1 MTTQGIS
8 IVTAKISD
16 QAAARGS
23 KSGDAGFDSFMTER
37 ASKVSASQKKDSR
50 SEKQDH
56 SLDTGI
62 GNRAEN
68 SVSLKKEP
76 AVQTKNPEMKNPM
89 VRPQNTVEETVDP
102 EAVAYQM
109 AAMFKEVLG
118 MDINILQD
126 MMQQTGMDLRE
137 LMGSLGDENGSM
149 ALQNLV
155 MDFHGITDKAAFLTN
170 DKLVEELSV
179 LNQKFAQIVSEA
191 LGVSVE
197 ELGDMDPSVLTTL
210 ADQVDDALS
219 LMAYPETMEDAGDGQ
234 EQMPEMMAE
243 NQKPGFEVIVEE
255 AKSGNSDAQTG
266 TFAGRHKEEPVM
278 QNDNT
283 AANLFTERLAEAY
296 ESSAGKET
304 PSAGQLM
311 THIVDQVVEQVK
323 IRVMPET
330 TSMELMLHPESLGRV
345 NIQVSAA
352 AGVAKA
358 TLIVENLMAK
368 EALESQLMTLKET
381 FAEQGLK
388 VDAVEVTVSEFGL
401 NQENRQTQQDQQNGS
416 TKRRRFRTD
425 DGIKDD
431 MAEETGTEGVRAERR
446 DSNSVVDYTA

>member
-8 IVTAKISD
+8 IVTSKVSD
-16 QAAARGS
+16 QVAARGS

-37 ASKVSASQKKDSR
+37 ASKVSASQQRDNKADKSD
-50 SEKQDH
+50 Q
-56 SLDTGI
+56 SLDTRTES
-62 GNRAEN
+62 RAEN
-68 SVSLKKEP
+68 AVSLQKES
-76 AVQTKNPEMKNPM
+76 AVQTKNPEAKSPA
-89 VRPQNTVEETVDP
+89 VRPQNTVEETIEP
-102 EAVAYQM
+102 ENVAYQM
-109 AAMFKEVLG
+109 AAMFQEVLG

-126 MMQQTGMDLRE
+126 MMQQTGMNLRE
-137 LMGSLGDENGSM
+137 LIGSFGEGNESM
-149 ALQNLV
+149 ALQDLV
-155 MDFHGITDKAAFLTN
+155 MNIHGITDKAAFLTN
-170 DKLVEELSV
+170 DKLVEELSA
-179 LNQKFAQIVSEA
+179 LNQKFAQILSEA

-197 ELGDMDPSVLTTL
+197 ELGDLDPSVLTTL
-210 ADQVDDALS
+210 ADQVDDALQ
-219 LMAYPETMEDAGDGQ
+219 LMAFSETMEDTGNGQ
-234 EQMPEMMAE
+234 EQMPGMMAE
-243 NQKPGFEVIVEE
+243 NQNPGFEVIVEE
-255 AKSGNSDAQTG
+255 AKSGNSNAQTG
-266 TFAGRHKEEPVM
+266 NFAGRHREEPMM
-278 QNDNT
+278 QNDNA

-352 AGVAKA
+352 AGAAKA

-416 TKRRRFRTD
+416 TKRRRFRSD
-425 DGIKDD
+425 DGMEDD
-431 MAEETGTEGVRAERR
+431 MAEETGTESVRAERR
-446 DSNSVVDYTA
+446 DSNSVVDYIA